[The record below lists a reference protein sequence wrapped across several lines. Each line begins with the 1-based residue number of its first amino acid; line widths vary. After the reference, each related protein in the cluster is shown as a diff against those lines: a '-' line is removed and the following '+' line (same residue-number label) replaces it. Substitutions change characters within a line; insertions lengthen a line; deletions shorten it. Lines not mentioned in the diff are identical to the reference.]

1 MVDCHTAIHTSLCLE
16 CSWACDW
23 IQVKKKC
30 VCSWY
35 MVEEHLFLLN
45 TASVYVLYVWLVV
58 RMEVAM
64 WSGLGQPVQFI
75 LAKVEE
81 EKKPTK
87 NPLTFQWIFQ
97 LCIISTD
104 GKVHLFKADSVYLTF
119 SRPHWSKGWEQR
131 MEGNN
136 FSKNALKLGWNGI

>member
-1 MVDCHTAIHTSLCLE
+1 MQLGLRLNTG
-16 CSWACDW
+16 
-23 IQVKKKC
+23 KKKMCMFLVHGWRALVPFKHCLC
-30 VCSWY
+30 VCAVCLTCCKDGGGY
-35 MVEEHLFLLN
+35 VIRFG
-45 TASVYVLYVWLVV
+45 TASAVHFGKGV
-58 RMEVAM
+58 RGKK
-64 WSGLGQPVQFI
+64 SQHTHT
-75 LAKVEE
+75 K
-81 EKKPTK
+81 KKPTK